1 MLTSNQT
8 QILVT
13 KTPRSETPNTVIF
26 SKPISTNSPV
36 RSVAISQDG
45 CFLAIGYD
53 REVCLHNLL
62 DTEGHVDTI
71 SLDKGLEQSIESQ
84 RLNFSLDVSKLVLA
98 TRDGSGNIEVR
109 LYAHESKAGWS
120 YYCKTQRKGKRVS
133 DLIRYTLVATS
144 QTDKLQS
151 AANDRGLS
159 SVFYDKDTDC
169 VVVTAFTTDPYYM
182 ILSNGKG
189 FSYDGSATRQEYKI
203 QAAAQAPSSS
213 TFTTVDTYGDIYWYD
228 IKNCSRVKQQQGLGH
243 RVSGGQDSMMAI
255 SMSGDNMAY
264 AFWIGKGEMIFATFR
279 NGKKPL
285 KRNVDIDC

>member
-1 MLTSNQT
+1 M
-8 QILVT
+8 
-13 KTPRSETPNTVIF
+13 
-26 SKPISTNSPV
+26 
-36 RSVAISQDG
+36 
-45 CFLAIGYD
+45 
-53 REVCLHNLL
+53 
-62 DTEGHVDTI
+62 
-71 SLDKGLEQSIESQ
+71 
-84 RLNFSLDVSKLVLA
+84 
-98 TRDGSGNIEVR
+98 
-109 LYAHESKAGWS
+109 
-120 YYCKTQRKGKRVS
+120 
-133 DLIRYTLVATS
+133 ATS

-228 IKNCSRVKQQQGLGH
+228 IKNCSRVKQEQGLGQ